1 MNADGSPE
9 PLLIDDRAA
18 AALIGISRAHV
29 HRLRAAGRFPEA
41 IRLGRAL
48 RFDRAELVA
57 WAEARCPDLPTWR
70 AMRAAGRRWPR
81 AVS

>member
-1 MNADGSPE
+1 MNADTAPE
-9 PLLIDDRAA
+9 PLLVSDVEAA
-18 AALIGISRAHV
+18 RLLGVSRATV

-57 WAEARCPDLPTWR
+57 WAELALP
-70 AMRAAGRRWPR
+70 
-81 AVS
+81 

>member
-1 MNADGSPE
+1 MPTELEA
-9 PLLIDDRAA
+9 LLIPDTAA
-18 AALIGISRAHV
+18 AALLGISRAHL

-48 RFDRAELVA
+48 RFDRTELIA
-57 WAEARCPDLPTWR
+57 WAEARCPDLATWR

-81 AVS
+81 AV